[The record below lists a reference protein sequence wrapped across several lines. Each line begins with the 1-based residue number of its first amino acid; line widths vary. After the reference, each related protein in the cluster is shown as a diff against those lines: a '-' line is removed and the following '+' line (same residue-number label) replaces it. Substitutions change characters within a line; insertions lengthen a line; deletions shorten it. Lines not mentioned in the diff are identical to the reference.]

1 MRVAFV
7 CADPGVPVFG
17 SKGSSVHAQEILRAY
32 RARGD
37 EVRVYCA
44 RAGDSVPADLQDV
57 EVLEHRTRVQDPAAR
72 ERAVE
77 EAAAHLAEAV
87 VLDGCDL
94 VHERYSLFSRASA
107 LVSRA
112 LGVPAVLE
120 VNAPLIDE
128 QREHR
133 VLVDEARAEQA
144 TRAVLSS
151 AAVVACVSEPVA
163 RWAAEH
169 GAAAPLV
176 APNGV
181 NTRRIQPGPARSG
194 GPLVVGF
201 VGTLKPWHGV
211 GGLLDAVALLDPER
225 VRLLVIG
232 DGPEGP
238 ALREQAGRLGLDV
251 EFTGA
256 VAPADM
262 PAQLARLDVGVAPY
276 PAREGQDYFSPLKVY
291 EYLAAGLPVIATAV
305 GQIPAIL
312 RHGVTGLVVEP
323 GRPEALAAAVADLAA
338 DPARRRAM
346 GAAARADA
354 VTEHDW
360 SRVLERIL
368 AAVPVDRSAGRRIDD
383 VRTGTGTST
392 DSTEEAAA

>member
-17 SKGSSVHAQEILRAY
+17 SKGSSVHAQEILRAL
-32 RARGD
+32 RVRGD

-44 RAGDSVPADLQDV
+44 RAGDSVPADLADV
-57 EVLEHRTRVQDPAAR
+57 PVLEHRTRVQDPAER
-72 ERAVE
+72 ERAIA
-77 EAAAHLAEAV
+77 EAAVHLAEAV

-94 VHERYSLFSRASA
+94 VYERYSLFSRASA

-120 VNAPLIDE
+120 VNSPLVQE

-133 VLVDEARAEQA
+133 VLIDEPGALDA

-151 AAVVACVSEPVA
+151 AAVVACVSAPVA

-169 GAAAPLV
+169 GAVAPLV

-181 NTRRIQPGPARSG
+181 NTRRIVPGPVRDD
-194 GPLVVGF
+194 GPLTVGF

-211 GGLLDAVALLDPER
+211 GALLDAVALLDPAL
-225 VRLLVIG
+225 VRLLVVG

-238 ALREQAGRLGLDV
+238 ALREQARRLGLDV

-256 VAPADM
+256 VPPEDM
-262 PAQLARLDVGVAPY
+262 PAQLARLDIGVAPY
-276 PAREGQDYFSPLKVY
+276 PARAAEDYFSPLKVY
-291 EYLAAGLPVIATAV
+291 EYLAAGLPVVATGV
-305 GQIPAIL
+305 GQIPSIL

-323 GRPEALAAAVADLAA
+323 GRPEALAAAIASLAA
-338 DPARRRAM
+338 DPLRRRAM
-346 GAAARADA
+346 GEAARSAA
-354 VTEHDW
+354 VAEHDW
-360 SRVLERIL
+360 TQVLERIL
-368 AAVPVDRSAGRRIDD
+368 AALPRP
-383 VRTGTGTST
+383 
-392 DSTEEAAA
+392 EEAAA

>member
-44 RAGDSVPADLQDV
+44 RAGDSVPADLRDV
-57 EVLEHRTRVQDPAAR
+57 DVLEHRVRGQDPAQR
-72 ERAVE
+72 ERAVA
-77 EAAAHLAEAV
+77 EAAARLAEAV
-87 VLDGCDL
+87 VRDGCDL

-133 VLVDEARAEQA
+133 VLVDGAGAERA
-144 TRAVLSS
+144 TRAVLSA

-163 RWAAEH
+163 RWTRQH

-181 NTRRIQPGPARSG
+181 NTRRIVPGPARAD

-211 GGLLDAVALLDPER
+211 AGLLDAVARLDPER

-238 ALREQAGRLGLDV
+238 ALREQAARLGLDA

-256 VAPADM
+256 VVPADM
-262 PAQLARLDVGVAPY
+262 PAQLARLDIGVAPY
-276 PAREGQDYFSPLKVY
+276 PARVGEDYFSPLKVY
-291 EYLAAGLPVIATAV
+291 EYLAAGLPVVATGV

-323 GRPEALAAAVADLAA
+323 GRTEALAEALGALAA

-346 GAAARADA
+346 CAAARADA
-354 VTEHDW
+354 VAEHDW

-368 AAVPVDRSAGRRIDD
+368 AAVPARRLPG
-383 VRTGTGTST
+383 GTRG
-392 DSTEEAAA
+392 EEAAA